1 MTKQNFDFLKH
12 SPDFADLYNYCSK
25 AELFQ
30 KSDPQISAFQSRCAL
45 EYTVKAIYALK
56 EWDIPARANLF
67 ELVDSEEFRSF
78 IDNYQLMRALNYI
91 RQAGNNAAHLMN
103 VSSKESFFAL
113 LNLHTFV
120 SAVLEK
126 LGVVS
131 DVPLFDKTLLEAK
144 TTEPKV
150 AIVNT
155 AFAVSTKVEEP
166 TKTFVKKYRPRIK
179 KGDTLQA
186 KNPQYFTE
194 AETRQFYIDQQ
205 LREAGWEVLT
215 KNDAILSG
223 KACIEIKV
231 EGMANNSGVG
241 YVDYV
246 LFGRN
251 GIPLA
256 LVEAKKTSKSAQ
268 VGKHQAT
275 LYADCLEKKYGTRP
289 IIYYTNG
296 YETNIIDDLGYP
308 SRTVYGFHT
317 HDELELLIQ
326 RKGRKD
332 ITDLKI
338 KDNITNRGYQKIAI
352 TRVCEY
358 FNKKHRRAL
367 LVMATGTG
375 KTRVAI
381 SLLELLKR
389 NNWIKNV
396 LFLADR
402 TALVSQAHKNF
413 TKLLP
418 QETTCVL
425 SDSSTKDRDM
435 NARIMFS
442 TYHTMINYIDADAK
456 DFSVGRFDLIIVD
469 EAHRSIFGRFGAIFD
484 YFDSLLVGLTATPR
498 EEIDRST
505 YQVFEMEQGEPTSS
519 YDLIEAI
526 EEGYLVPYKGLKRHS
541 EHLRGGIKYN
551 ELSQDEKDQLEK
563 VWDYE
568 TTVNE
573 IEDEDYNRDITNTE
587 MFKYIYNDSTID
599 KVLQDLMT
607 NGLKVQS
614 GERIGKTI
622 IFAYNHKHAVRIV
635 ERFGK
640 LYPQYGSDFCVLI
653 DYSVSYA
660 QNLIERLDVRDKD
673 PQIAVSVD
681 MLDTGIDIPD
691 ALNLVFFKEVKSKIK
706 FMQMI
711 GRGTRLSEDIFG
723 VGKDK
728 EEFYIFDYCQNFEYF
743 DLKPEGADAKVT
755 QSLTERIFCLKS
767 EIAFELQSSKY
778 QEDDYARQFHDSLKE
793 ELKEQIKGL
802 NPLHINVRKNLLYV
816 DKYKLADSWVYISLV
831 DLTELKTYIAPVLS
845 PTKEDESAKKFDLLI
860 LNIQLSL
867 LNKSKKATSSKKGVI
882 SVAHALYEKGT
893 IKEVKDKI
901 ETIKEILTDSFWEE
915 LTLERLERVRL
926 DIRDLMKHLKGD
938 NNGQTFNVDIEDSIE
953 AAGETEGFLTVRTY
967 KQRVIDY
974 LAEHSNNPV
983 IQKIR
988 NIEPITRNDILELEK
1003 VLWKELG
1010 TKEEYEKFTSKM
1022 LIGGNVAAFI
1032 RSIVGIDRKVAV
1044 ERFGQFL
1051 SDNTLNS
1058 EQQEYLKT
1066 ILDYVCENGDI
1077 TTDVIINESPFD
1089 NFDWQSV
1096 FGDNVAFIG
1105 QYVNVIHNVIRV

>member
-1 MTKQNFDFLKH
+1 MKRNFDFLKH
-12 SPDFADLYNYCSK
+12 SPDFADLYTYCNE
-25 AELFQ
+25 AEANQ
-30 KSDPQISAFQSRCAL
+30 KSDPEKSALYARRAL
-45 EYTVKAIYALK
+45 EYTVRAIYLLQGW
-56 EWDIPARANLF
+56 EIPARANLF
-67 ELVDSEEFRSF
+67 ELVDAEGFRSF
-78 IDNYQLMRALNYI
+78 VDDDKLMMALHYI
-91 RQAGNNAAHLMN
+91 RKAGNNAAHMGK
-103 VSSKESFFAL
+103 VSAGESFFSV
-113 LNLHTFV
+113 LNLHTFI

-131 DVPLFDKTLLEAK
+131 DISLFDKALLTDSK
-144 TTEPKV
+144 TTATITVK
-150 AIVNT
+150 A
-155 AFAVSTKVEEP
+155 EEP
-166 TKTFVKKYRPRIK
+166 APTVIKKYHPRIK
-179 KGDTLQA
+179 KSDTLQA

-205 LREAGWEVLT
+205 LKEAGWEVLT
-215 KNDAILSG
+215 KNDVILSG

-231 EGMANNSGVG
+231 DGMPNASGVG

-251 GIPLA
+251 GVPLA
-256 LVEAKKTSKSAQ
+256 LIEAKKTSKGEQ

-275 LYADCLEKKYGTRP
+275 LYADSLETKYGIRP

-296 YETNIIDDLGYP
+296 YETHIVDNLGYP

-317 HDELELLIQ
+317 IDELELLIQ

-338 KDNITNRGYQKIAI
+338 KDSITNRSYQKQAI
-352 TRVCEY
+352 TAVCEH

-381 SLLELLKR
+381 SLVELLKR

-425 SDSSTKDRDM
+425 SDTSKKDRDL
-435 NARIMFS
+435 NARILFS

-498 EEIDRST
+498 EDIDRST
-505 YQVFEMEQGEPTSS
+505 YEVFAMEQGIPNFS
-519 YDLIEAI
+519 YELDEAVTD
-526 EEGYLVPYKGLKRHS
+526 GYLVPYRGLMRHS
-541 EHLRGGIKYN
+541 KHLRGGIKYD

-573 IEDEDYNRDITNTE
+573 IEDEEYTRDIISKE
-587 MFKYIYNDSTID
+587 MFTYIFNEGTID

-622 IFAYNHKHAVRIV
+622 IFAYNHKHAKQIV

-653 DYSVSYA
+653 DYSVNYA
-660 QNLIERLDVRDKD
+660 QNLIERFDVRDKD

-723 VGKDK
+723 MGQDK

-743 DLKPEGADAKVT
+743 NLKPEGADAKVT
-755 QSLTERIFCLKS
+755 QSLTERIFSLKA

-778 QEDDYARQFHDSLKE
+778 QEDDYARQFHDALKD
-793 ELKEQIKGL
+793 ELKAQIAGL

-816 DKYKLADSWVYISLV
+816 DKYKLADSWEYVSLV
-831 DLTELKTYIAPVLS
+831 DLNELKAYIAPVLS
-845 PTKEDESAKKFDLLI
+845 PTKEDESAKRFDLLI

-867 LNKSKKATSSKKGVI
+867 LNKSKQATTSKKGVI
-882 SVAHALYEKGT
+882 AVAQALYEKGT
-893 IKEVKDKI
+893 IKEVKEKI
-901 ETIKEILTDSFWEE
+901 EVIKEILTDAFWSE
-915 LTLERLERVRL
+915 LSLERLERIRIE
-926 DIRDLMKHLKGD
+926 IRDLMKHLKGD
-938 NNGQTFNVDIEDSIE
+938 VNGQTFNVNIEDDIED
-953 AAGETEGFLTVRTY
+953 AGETEGFLTVRTY
-967 KQRVIDY
+967 KQRVVDY
-974 LAEHSNNPV
+974 LSENINSAV
-983 IQKIR
+983 IQKIK
-988 NIEPITRNDILELEK
+988 NIEPITKNDILELEK
-1003 VLWKELG
+1003 ILWKELG
-1010 TKEEYEKFTSKM
+1010 TKDEYERFTKNSVA
-1022 LIGGNVAAFI
+1022 GGNVAAFI
-1032 RSIVGIDRKVAV
+1032 RSIVHVDRKVA
-1044 ERFGQFL
+1044 EKRFSQFL
-1051 SDNTLNS
+1051 SDVQLNS

-1066 ILDYVCENGDI
+1066 IINYVNENGDI
-1077 TTDVIINESPFD
+1077 TTDVLINESPFD
-1089 NFDWQSV
+1089 SFDWQKV
-1096 FGDNVAFIG
+1096 FGDSVTYIP
-1105 QYVNVIHNVIRV
+1105 QYVNVIHNVIVA

>member
-1 MTKQNFDFLKH
+1 MTKRNFDFLKH
-12 SPDFADLYNYCSK
+12 LPDFADLYIYCNS
-25 AELFQ
+25 AEQNQ
-30 KSDPQISAFQSRCAL
+30 KGDPGKSALSACRAM
-45 EYTVKAIYALK
+45 EYIVKTIYLVQ
-56 EWDIPARANLF
+56 EWNMPARSSLF
-67 ELVDSEEFRSF
+67 ELVDAENFRSF
-78 IDNYQLMRALNYI
+78 INDNKLMMALHYI
-91 RQAGNNAAHLMN
+91 RRAGNNAAHLGN
-103 VSSKESFFAL
+103 VSAKESFFSV

-120 SAVLEK
+120 CAVLEK
-126 LGVVS
+126 FGAVS
-131 DVPLFDKTLLEAK
+131 DVPLFDESLLTDGRINTSILAIAL
-144 TTEPKV
+144 TTEEPAKEL
-150 AIVNT
+150 I
-155 AFAVSTKVEEP
+155 TK
-166 TKTFVKKYRPRIK
+166 FRSYIK
-179 KGDTLQA
+179 QNDSLKA

-205 LREAGWEVLT
+205 LREAGWDVLS
-215 KNDAILSG
+215 KKGAILSN

-231 EGMANNSGVG
+231 ESMANTSGVG

-251 GIPLA
+251 GIPFA
-256 LVEAKKTSKSAQ
+256 LVEAKKTGKNAQ
-268 VGKHQAT
+268 VGKHQAS
-275 LYADCLEKKYGTRP
+275 LYADCLQKKYGVRP

-308 SRTVYGFHT
+308 SRTIYGFHT

-326 RKGRKD
+326 RKGRKNV
-332 ITDLKI
+332 TDLTI
-338 KDNITNRGYQKIAI
+338 KDTITNREYQKRAI
-352 TRVCEY
+352 TLVCEY

-381 SLLELLKR
+381 SLVELLKR

-402 TALVSQAHKNF
+402 TALVRQAHKNF
-413 TKLLP
+413 IKLLP
-418 QETTCVL
+418 QEITCVL
-425 SDSSTKDRDM
+425 SDSSMKDRDM
-435 NARIMFS
+435 DARIMFS
-442 TYHTMINYIDADAK
+442 TYHTMINYIDSDSK
-456 DFSVGRFDLIIVD
+456 EFSIGRFDLIIVD

-484 YFDSLLVGLTATPR
+484 YFDSLLIGLTATPR

-505 YQVFEMEQGEPTSS
+505 YQIFGMEQGVPNFS
-519 YDLIEAI
+519 YELDEAVKD
-526 EEGYLVPYKGLKRHS
+526 GFLVPYRGLKRHS

-568 TTVNE
+568 TTINE
-573 IEDEDYNRDITNTE
+573 IEKEDYKRDIINTE
-587 MFKYIYNDSTID
+587 MFKYIYNDNTID

-607 NGLKVQS
+607 NGLRVQS

-622 IFAYNHKHAVRIV
+622 IFANNHKHAEQIV
-635 ERFGK
+635 KRFTE
-640 LYPQYGSDFCVLI
+640 LYPEHGPDFCVLI
-653 DYSVSYA
+653 DYSVNYA
-660 QNLIERLDVRDKD
+660 QNLIERFDIRDKD

-728 EEFYIFDYCQNFEYF
+728 KKFYIFDYCQNFDYF

-767 EIAFELQSSKY
+767 EIAFELQSYNY
-778 QEDDYARQFHDSLKE
+778 QEDNFSHQLHDSLKNG
-793 ELKEQIKGL
+793 LKSQIISL
-802 NPLHINVRKNLLYV
+802 NPLRIDVRKNLLYV
-816 DKYKLADSWVYISLV
+816 DKYKQVDSWVYISHL
-831 DLTELKTYIAPVLS
+831 DLMELKSYIAPILS
-845 PTKEDESAKKFDLLI
+845 STKEDESAKKFDLLI

-867 LNKSKKATSSKKGVI
+867 LNKLKKATSCKQGVI
-882 SVAHALYEKGT
+882 TMAQALYEKGT

-901 ETIKEILTDSFWEE
+901 ETIKEILTDSFWKT
-915 LTLERLERVRL
+915 LSLERLEHARL
-926 DIRDLMKHLKGD
+926 DLRDLMKHLTG
-938 NNGQTFNVDIEDSIE
+938 NNNDQTFNVDIEDVIK
-953 AAGETEGFLTVRTY
+953 AMGETDDFLTVRTY
-967 KQRVIDY
+967 EQRVIDY
-974 LAEHSNNPV
+974 LVDHSNSQV

-988 NIEPITRNDILELEK
+988 NIEPITHADILELEK
-1003 VLWKELG
+1003 ILWEDLG
-1010 TKEEYEKFTSKM
+1010 TKEEYEEYTPKM
-1022 LIGGNVAAFI
+1022 LVNSNVAVFI
-1032 RSIVGIDRKVAV
+1032 RSIVGIDRRIAV

-1051 SDNTLNS
+1051 SDNILNS
-1058 EQQEYLKT
+1058 EQQEYLKM
-1066 ILDYVCENGDI
+1066 ILDYVCKNGDI

-1089 NFDWQSV
+1089 NFDWQSI
-1096 FGDNVAFIG
+1096 FGDNVALIG

>member
-1 MTKQNFDFLKH
+1 MIQNFDFLKR
-12 SPDFADLYNYCSK
+12 SPDFADLYTYCNE
-25 AELFQ
+25 AEANQ
-30 KSDPQISAFQSRCAL
+30 KSDPEKSALNARRAL
-45 EYTVKAIYALK
+45 EYTVKAIYLLQGW
-56 EWDIPARANLF
+56 EIPPRESLF
-67 ELVDSEEFRSF
+67 GLVDAEEFRSF
-78 IDNYQLMRALNYI
+78 VSDDKLMMALHYI
-91 RQAGNNAAHLMN
+91 RKAGNNAAHMGK
-103 VSSKESFFAL
+103 VSAGESFFSV

-131 DVPLFDKTLLEAK
+131 NVPLFDKTLLTGGK
-144 TTEPKV
+144 TTVPV
-150 AIVNT
+150 AP
-155 AFAVSTKVEEP
+155 KVEEVKP
-166 TKTFVKKYRPRIK
+166 TVVKKYRPRIK
-179 KGDTLQA
+179 KSDTLQA

-205 LREAGWEVLT
+205 LKEAGWNVLT
-215 KNDAILSG
+215 KNDVILSG

-231 EGMANNSGVG
+231 EGMPNNSGVG

-251 GIPLA
+251 GVPLA
-256 LVEAKKTSKSAQ
+256 LIEAKKTSKGAQ

-275 LYADCLEKKYGTRP
+275 LYADSLEAKYGIRP

-296 YETNIIDDLGYP
+296 YETHIIDDLGYP

-317 HDELELLIQ
+317 IDELELLIQ

-332 ITDLKI
+332 ITDLTI
-338 KDNITNRGYQKIAI
+338 KDNITNRGYQKQAI
-352 TRVCEY
+352 TAVCEH
-358 FNKKHRRAL
+358 FNKKHRKAL

-375 KTRVAI
+375 KTRVSI
-381 SLLELLKR
+381 SLVELLKR

-425 SDSSTKDRDM
+425 SDTSKKDRDM

-442 TYHTMINYIDADAK
+442 TYHTMVNYIDADAK

-469 EAHRSIFGRFGAIFD
+469 EAHRSIFGRFGSIFD

-505 YQVFEMEQGEPTSS
+505 YEVFDAEQGEPNFSFG
-519 YDLIEAI
+519 LVEAVA
-526 EEGYLVPYKGLKRHS
+526 EGYLVPYKGLMRHS
-541 EHLRGGIKYN
+541 KHLRGGIKYD
-551 ELSQDEKDQLEK
+551 ELSEDEKDQLEQ
-563 VWDYE
+563 VWEYE
-568 TTVNE
+568 TTINE
-573 IEDEDYNRDITNTE
+573 IEEEEYNRDIISKE
-587 MFKYIYNDSTID
+587 MFTYIFNDDTID

-622 IFAYNHKHAVRIV
+622 IFAYNHKHAKRIV

-653 DYSVSYA
+653 DYSVNYA
-660 QNLIERLDVRDKD
+660 QDLIERFDVRDKD

-691 ALNLVFFKEVKSKIK
+691 ALNLIFFKEVKSKIK

-723 VGKDK
+723 MRQDK

-743 DLKPEGADAKVT
+743 NLKSEGADGKIT

-793 ELKEQIKGL
+793 ELKVQIAEL
-802 NPLHINVRKNLLYV
+802 NSLHINVRKNLLYV
-816 DKYKLADSWVYISLV
+816 DKYKLAESWEYVSLV
-831 DLTELKTYIAPVLS
+831 DLNELKAYIAPVLS
-845 PTKEDESAKKFDLLI
+845 PTKEDESAKRFDLLI

-867 LNKSKKATSSKKGVI
+867 LNKSKKATTSKKSVI
-882 SVAHALYEKGT
+882 SVTQALYEKGT
-893 IKEVKDKI
+893 IKEVKEKT
-901 ETIKEILTDSFWEE
+901 EVIKEVLTDAFWYE
-915 LTLERLERVRL
+915 LTIERLERVRIEL
-926 DIRDLMKHLKGD
+926 RDLMKHLKD
-938 NNGQTFNVDIEDSIE
+938 DSSGQTFNVSIEDIIE
-953 AAGETEGFLTVRTY
+953 EAGETEGFLTVRTY
-967 KQRVIDY
+967 KQRVVDY
-974 LAEHSNNPV
+974 LTENIDSAV
-983 IQKIR
+983 LQKIK
-988 NIEPITRNDILELEK
+988 NIEPITKWDILELEK
-1003 VLWKELG
+1003 ILWKELG
-1010 TKEEYEKFTSKM
+1010 TKDEYERNTKNSVA
-1022 LIGGNVAAFI
+1022 GGNVAAFI
-1032 RSIVGIDRKVAV
+1032 RSIIHVDRKVA
-1044 ERFGQFL
+1044 EKRFSQFL
-1051 SDNTLNS
+1051 SDVQLNS

-1066 ILDYVCENGDI
+1066 IINYVNENGDI
-1077 TTDVIINESPFD
+1077 TTDVLINESPFD
-1089 NFDWQSV
+1089 SFDWQKI
-1096 FGDNVAFIG
+1096 FGDSVAYIP
-1105 QYVNVIHNVIRV
+1105 QYVNVIHSVIVA